1 MMIRRNTAGFTL
13 VELMVAMAIATLV
26 LAAIY
31 AAFNAQMRRYT
42 TEQQVVEMQQN
53 IRAAMYLLKKDL
65 RLAGYSPADPPVNAG
80 FVADFLSFG
89 APHDGCGA
97 VTDASDIAF
106 TMDSNENGVIDGGS
120 SFELIAYR
128 HDPTNMWLERYDAV
142 TGTWQ
147 RVAEKIQSLTFTY
160 RRVDD
165 SVIATPVTGSNLQDI
180 RYVNITI
187 QATSGQR
194 AMQLSDKVKCRN
206 MGT

>member
-1 MMIRRNTAGFTL
+1 MRIRHNKGGFTL
-13 VELMVAMAIATLV
+13 VELMVAMAIATIV
-26 LAAIY
+26 LASIY

-53 IRAAMYLLKKDL
+53 IRAAMYLLKRDI
-65 RLAGYSPADPPVNAG
+65 RVAGYSPVDPPVSAG
-80 FVADFLSFG
+80 FVADFVSFG

-97 VTDASDIAF
+97 VTDATDIAF
-106 TMDSNENGVIDGGS
+106 TMDTNENGAIDSGN

-128 HDPTNMWLERYDAV
+128 HDPLNMWLERYDAA

-147 RVAEKIQSLTFTY
+147 RVAEKIQSITFTY
-160 RRVDD
+160 RRADD

-194 AMQLSDKVKCRN
+194 TMQLSDKVKCRN
-206 MGT
+206 IGI